1 MRIGL
6 LYYATGIGVLS
17 FSDIILSFSR
27 KTGVANQ
34 RPGGSI
40 SNASGAFP

>member
-1 MRIGL
+1 MRIGP

-34 RPGGSI
+34 RPGASI
-40 SNASGAFP
+40 SHLSGAFP